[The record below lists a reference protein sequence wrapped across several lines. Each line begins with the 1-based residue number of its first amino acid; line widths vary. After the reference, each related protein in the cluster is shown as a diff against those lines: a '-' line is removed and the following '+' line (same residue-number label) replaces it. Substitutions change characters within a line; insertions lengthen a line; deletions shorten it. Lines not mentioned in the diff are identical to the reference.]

1 MSEHSPN
8 REQERLI
15 QSHDGLHL
23 VDAGPGTGKTFT
35 LTRRYAAL
43 IEDGVDPE
51 DILLTTFTRNAAET
65 MRDRII
71 DRIDPEHEL
80 DVAAAPISTFHAYCQ
95 GLLETHG
102 ADAPQHIGIEGSV
115 PRSVRVIDSEL
126 FERQEFERFLRRFRE
141 DHPEHAAFY
150 GMADAGSLLRL
161 VRTLAARGV
170 VPDREGWYRDSREIL
185 EGDRELLEEVARE
198 ANAPRNGGSKQS
210 RLAGE
215 RAKVFRKGRPVP
227 DAPRFGEL
235 KDGKQVREDLIT
247 EAIEHDREGLFA
259 FVHDIYHG
267 YLQHCLRR
275 NYLNFGFVMLLSYVV
290 LREDAAVREEVGFEH
305 TMIDEFQD
313 TNPLQFRIALL
324 LTRTDNICAVG
335 DWKQSIYRFQH
346 ADVDNIRRFEDRIQ
360 RFHGRMQDALVW
372 EPGPVTAITLRT
384 NYRSVQDIIDHSEQS
399 FTAPGRKDEEVE
411 APDITQLEAERDG
424 DAEIEQYVA
433 EDQHAAITDIIIELL
448 EDGEDPSDITVLS
461 RTRSFARELF
471 SHARDAGV
479 PVAYAGGIELFR
491 TDPGVLVLNWLRLV
505 ADRDVDRGWVTV
517 LDEAGYRMDE
527 KERLLETEEFPEEMV
542 AFRDQLREMDSV
554 PAMAR
559 AVLDRYGY
567 DGEEAGT
574 IVDVLASH
582 TSHGWMTVGRTVRF
596 IEDCIDEE
604 EDFEVDADRHGDAVT
619 IQTIHGAKGL
629 EYGTV
634 ILGDCTAKRFPS
646 QDRGGGTVHFDD
658 IGGLRCTKVVEDHP
672 VPYDC
677 WQTRLVDR
685 VTPDNR
691 DEERRLL
698 YVAITR
704 AEDRFIAVGAGDRP
718 SPFLEHLGEPEE
730 RDIER
735 EEYTVPSEEGTDGLR
750 VPEVTGQRPVRLD
763 PHALME
769 IEGTG
774 GEGMEAGTVLH
785 EQAEAY
791 VRDGELPEDVP
802 DQLRVVMDRL
812 DRRGEAEVACT
823 LHLDGDPPVVFS
835 GFIDHLLVEED
846 TVTITDI
853 KTDQD
858 LRNHDQ
864 YRVQLSVYAHA
875 MQREYPDREVIAR
888 VLYTNLDRCE
898 TIQPSSEAALL
909 EQAHEV
915 TGR

>member
-8 REQERLI
+8 REQDRLI

-43 IEDGVDPE
+43 IEAGVDPE

-71 DRIDPEHEL
+71 ERIDAEHEL
-80 DVAAAPISTFHAYCQ
+80 DVVGAPISTFHAHCQ

-102 ADAPQHIGIEGSV
+102 ADAPQYLGIDQEV
-115 PRSVRVIDSEL
+115 PRSVRVIDAEL
-126 FERQEFERFLRRFRE
+126 FERQEFERFMAAFRQ
-141 DHPEHAAFY
+141 DHPEHSGFY
-150 GMADAGSLLRL
+150 GLMEPGALLKL

-170 VPDREGWYRDSREIL
+170 VPDADGWYRESREVL
-185 EGDRELLEEVARE
+185 EGDQELLRAAAEE
-198 ANAPRNGGSKQS
+198 ANAPRNEGRKQS
-210 RLAGE
+210 ELAGE
-215 RAKVFRKGRPVP
+215 RAKVFRKGRTVP
-227 DAPRFGEL
+227 GAPQYGEL
-235 KDGKQVREDLIT
+235 KEGKQVRRDLIE
-247 EAIEHDREGLFA
+247 EAIDDDREQLFA
-259 FVHDIYHG
+259 FIHDLYHG
-267 YLQHCLRR
+267 YLRHCLER
-275 NYLNFGFVMLLSYVV
+275 NYLNFGFVMLLTYVV
-290 LREDAAVREEVGFEH
+290 LREDPRLREVVGFEH

-324 LTRTDNICAVG
+324 LSRTDNICAVG

-360 RFHGRMQDALVW
+360 RFHAGMQDALDW
-372 EPGPVTAITLRT
+372 EPGAVTAITLRE
-384 NYRSVQDIIDHSEQS
+384 NYRSVQDIIDHSEGS
-399 FTAPGRKDEEVE
+399 FTAPGRAGEEVD
-411 APDITQLEAERDG
+411 APDITQLEADRDG
-424 DAEIEQYVA
+424 AADIRQYVA
-433 EDQHAAITDIIIELL
+433 EDQHEAITDIIIDLL

-471 SHARDAGV
+471 EHMRDTGV
-479 PVAYAGGIELFR
+479 PAAYAGGIELFR

-527 KERLLETEEFPEEMV
+527 KAHILDAEEYPEEMV
-542 AFRDQLREMDSV
+542 RFRDRLAGMDSV

-567 DGEEAGT
+567 DGEEAAT
-574 IVDVLASH
+574 IVDVLGSH

-596 IEDCIDEE
+596 IEDCITEE

-634 ILGDCTAKRFPS
+634 ILGDCTAQRFPS
-646 QDRGGGTVHFDD
+646 RDRGGGTIWFDELS
-658 IGGLRCTKVVEDHP
+658 GLRCKKTVQDHP
-672 VPYDC
+672 VPYDS
-677 WQTRLVDR
+677 WQARLVDR

-704 AEDRFIAVGAGDRP
+704 AEDRFIAVGDQERP

-730 RDIER
+730 REVER
-735 EEYTVPSEEGTDGLR
+735 TEYAAPGKEVVEGLTVR
-750 VPEVTGQRPVRLD
+750 EVERTGPVRLD
-763 PHALME
+763 PHSLME

-774 GEGMEAGTVLH
+774 GAGMEAGTTLH
-785 EQAEAY
+785 QQAERY
-791 VRDGELPEDVP
+791 IRYGDVPEEVP
-802 DQLRVVMDRL
+802 DQLRIVVDHL

-835 GFIDHLLVEED
+835 GVIDHLLVEED
-846 TVTITDI
+846 RVTVTDI
-853 KTDQD
+853 KTDAD

-864 YRVQLSVYAHA
+864 YQVQLSVYAHA
-875 MQREYPDREVIAR
+875 MEREYPDREVIAR

-909 EQAHEV
+909 ERAHEV
-915 TGR
+915 TQG